1 VVEGPVSSLPV
12 PDSHASG
19 THRIDLRLHEN
30 TEVVNAFAAPLLSS
44 RPPPSSPLASGTFS
58 VSPDELTI
66 ISPSPDEITQVS
78 PSSHD
83 VTVISPSPSECSGIQ
98 PRSLELDVLR
108 PSGAE
113 PAVIAPA
120 PIPRELRT
128 SQSEAPPALR
138 LAAQREERAHVAWL
152 SGIAGYVDAVGFI
165 TLLGLFPAHM
175 TGELVGL
182 TTVVSSN
189 HELSHAAR
197 AASIP
202 IFVASVFLAAF
213 VARLAPRFGV
223 SARAALLG
231 LMTCTFGV
239 FSATGF
245 LFTGQAAPHSWLL
258 VLREGSA
265 VAAMGFQNALMR
277 EVLQKSCATTVM
289 TGNLTHVVFELA
301 DSCAGHFGLRRE
313 ESPAARRAA
322 ELRTRLVAGALFSFV
337 AGALLGGWITTAI
350 GAFSAVVP
358 MFAAAFLTA
367 TTLHK
372 A

>member
-1 VVEGPVSSLPV
+1 VVEGPVSSLPA
-12 PDSHASG
+12 PDAHASG

-30 TEVVNAFAAPLLSS
+30 TEVVNAFTAQLLPSA
-44 RPPPSSPLASGTFS
+44 PPPSSPLASGTFS
-58 VSPDELTI
+58 VSPGEH
-66 ISPSPDEITQVS
+66 SAGPDEITLVS
-78 PSSHD
+78 PSSHE
-83 VTVISPSPSECSGIQ
+83 VTVISPSPSECSGIR
-98 PRSLELDVLR
+98 PRSYERDVLR
-108 PSGAE
+108 PSGVQ
-113 PAVIAPA
+113 PALTTPA
-120 PIPRELRT
+120 RPASELRV

-182 TTVVSSN
+182 ATVVSSN

-202 IFVASVFLAAF
+202 IFVASVFLATF

-231 LMTCTFGV
+231 LMTCTLGV
-239 FSATGF
+239 FSATGL
-245 LFTGQAAPHSWLL
+245 LFPGQAVAHSWLL

-265 VAAMGFQNALMR
+265 VAAMGFQNAFMR

-301 DSCAGHFGLRRE
+301 DSCAARLGLRRE
-313 ESPAARRAA
+313 ESPVARRAA
-322 ELRTRLVAGALFSFV
+322 ELRTKLVAGALFSFI

-350 GAFSAVVP
+350 GALSAVVP
-358 MFAAAFLTA
+358 MFAAAFLT
-367 TTLHK
+367 TNTLRK